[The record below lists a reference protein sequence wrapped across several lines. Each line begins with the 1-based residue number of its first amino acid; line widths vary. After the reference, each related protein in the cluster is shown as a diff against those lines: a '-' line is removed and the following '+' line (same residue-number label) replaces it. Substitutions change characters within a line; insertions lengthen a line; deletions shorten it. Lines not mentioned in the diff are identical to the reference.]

1 LRPAILNPLFTQVEK
16 LPGIGPR
23 YAALITRLCGPNV
36 RDLLWHLPISGLN
49 RQLMDSARGIESGQI
64 VTLHLTIESHEPPA
78 RRGQPYRIQTWHKGG
93 RIELAYFNQKG
104 DYLNRLLPIG
114 GERLVSGRLEWRHGM
129 GQMIHPDYVVDPT
142 LGETIPSFEPIYG
155 LTTGLPSK
163 IVQKAVT
170 AALDRLPVISE
181 WLDESLLKREYWPGF
196 AAAMRIL
203 HHPASVA
210 DIAPDHPARR
220 RLAYDELLANQLAL
234 ALVRAR
240 QKKARGRVLQ
250 GDGRF
255 QKAILA
261 TLPYQLTH
269 AQTTALKEIA
279 EDLISPTKMLRLL
292 QGDVGSGK
300 TIVAVM
306 AMAMAAEAGAQSALM
321 APTDILARQHRET
334 LTPLAMA
341 AGLRLGLLTGR
352 DSAKERRQTLELLAN
367 GDIDI
372 VIGTHALFQE
382 QVVFRDLGLVIIDEQ
397 HRFGVHQRLALS
409 QKGQTPDVLVMTA
422 TPIPRTLTLTA
433 YGDMDVSRLMEKPPG
448 RRPIETRT
456 IPREKMDDLV
466 HGLERAITG
475 GARVYWV
482 CPLVEESEDL
492 EDIAD
497 ATTRFEGLKNRFPDR
512 VGLVHGRMKGPEK
525 DQTIADFAAGKL
537 DILVA
542 TTVIEVGVNVPEATI
557 MVIEHAERFGLAQ
570 LHQLRGRVG
579 RGGAQSSCIL
589 LYDGPLSEVARER
602 LKILRE
608 SEDGFRIA
616 EVDLALRGAGE
627 MLGTR
632 QSGLPE
638 FRLAVLERDHDLMV
652 MAHDEAKLILNRDE
666 ELLSPRGQLLR
677 VLLYL
682 FERDVAVRYLRSG

>member
-1 LRPAILNPLFTQVEK
+1 MDK

-23 YAALITRLCGPNV
+23 YSALLTRLCGPNL
-36 RDLLWHLPISGLN
+36 RDLLWHLPVSGLS
-49 RQLMDSARGIESGQI
+49 RQAVASARGVESGQI
-64 VTLHLTIESHEPPA
+64 VTLTLQIESHEPPPQ
-78 RRGQPYRIQTWHKGG
+78 RGKPYRIQTWHEGG
-93 RIELAYFNQKG
+93 RIELVYFNQKG
-104 DYLNRLLPIG
+104 DYLNRILPVG
-114 GERLVSGRLEWRHGM
+114 GKRLVSGRIEWRHGL
-129 GQMIHPDYVVDPT
+129 GQMIHPDYVIDPA
-142 LGETIPSFEPIYG
+142 LGETIPAFEPIYG
-155 LTTGLPSK
+155 LTAGLPGK
-163 IVQKAVT
+163 IVQKAIA
-170 AALDRLPVISE
+170 AALDRLPVFAE
-181 WLDESLLKREYWPGF
+181 WQDSSVLEREQWPSF
-196 AAAMRIL
+196 TKAMNIL
-203 HHPASVA
+203 HHPQRAE

-240 QKKARGRVLQ
+240 QKKGRGRVIA
-250 GDGRF
+250 GDGRHRA
-255 QKAILA
+255 AILA
-261 TLPYQLTH
+261 ALPYQLTN
-269 AQTTALKEIA
+269 AQTMALHEI
-279 EDLISPTKMLRLL
+279 EQDLASPTKMLRLL

-300 TIVAVM
+300 TIVALM
-306 AMAMAAEAGAQSALM
+306 AMAMAAEAGMQAALM

-334 LTPLAMA
+334 LTPLAAA

-352 DSAKERRQTLELLAN
+352 DSAKERRQTLEELAA
-367 GDIDI
+367 GKIDI

-382 QVVFRDLGLVIIDEQ
+382 QVVFADLGLVIIDEQ

-409 QKGQTPDVLVMTA
+409 QKGIAPDVLVMTA

-456 IPREKMDDLV
+456 IPKERMDDLV
-466 HGLERAITG
+466 QGLHRAIKE
-475 GARVYWV
+475 GARIYWV

-497 ATTRFEGLKNRFPDR
+497 ATSRFDGLAKIFPNR

-525 DQTIADFAAGKL
+525 DQTIAAFAAGNL

-557 MVIEHAERFGLAQ
+557 MIIEHAERFGLAQ

-589 LYDGPLSEVARER
+589 LYDSPLSAVARER

-608 SEDGFRIA
+608 SEDGFKIA

-627 MLGTR
+627 VLGTR

-638 FRLAVLERDHDLMV
+638 FRLAVLERDHDLMA
-652 MAHDEAKLILNRDE
+652 MAHDEAKLILHRDE
-666 ELLSPRGQLLR
+666 ELLSDRGKILR